1 MINEKVLCVTGI
13 DTDIGKTVVT
23 GLVARVYKKNGI
35 NVITQKIVQTGCQG
49 MSEDIIVHRDLM
61 EMELQPEDYDATTCP
76 YIFKTPCSPHLAAQI
91 EGVTIDC
98 DVIRQATQKLLQR
111 YDLVILEGAG
121 GISVPI
127 SQDLTFLDYLQG
139 ENIPIIIVTSPRL
152 GSINHTLNILEIA
165 KSRGLAVKAL
175 VYNHYQEADA
185 RIVKDSREIFKRY
198 LKKYGYAC
206 PVIDIYPLTNNPLKD
221 FDISALSGEDE
232 K

>member
-1 MINEKVLCVTGI
+1 MIKEKILCVTGI

-23 GLVARVYKKNGI
+23 GLVARAYKKKGI
-35 NVITQKIVQTGCQG
+35 SVITQKMAQTGCQG
-49 MSEDIIVHRDLM
+49 MSEDIIAHRDLM

-76 YIFKTPCSPHLAAQI
+76 YVFKTPCSPHLAAHI

-98 DVIRQATQKLLQR
+98 DVIRRASQKLLQR

-127 SQDLTFLDYLQG
+127 TADFTFLDYLQR
-139 ENIPIIIVTSPRL
+139 ESIPIIIVTSPRL

-165 KSRGLAVKAL
+165 KYRCLAVKAL
-175 VYNHYQEADA
+175 VYNHHQKADG
-185 RIVKDSREIFKRY
+185 RIVKDSREIFNRY
-198 LKKYGYAC
+198 LKKYGYVC

-232 K
+232 Q